1 MSNVPANGSSRSH
14 VVIVGGG
21 FGGLACARALGGD
34 TIRVTLVDRN
44 NYHLFVP
51 LLYQVATAALSPADI
66 AQPIRKLLK
75 RQPLTRVILDGVT
88 GVDVLRKQV
97 KLASGHDLGYDRLVI
112 ATGSSYSYFGHD
124 EWSVEAPAV
133 KTVEDAL
140 RIRAR
145 LLTSFERAEVSENPD
160 EQRFLLTTIIVGGGP
175 TGVEMAGAIADLA
188 RFALARDFR
197 RIKADMARIILIEA
211 GPRILSTFPETLSGH
226 ARKVLEKRGV
236 TVITGEPVKRIE
248 AGMVALDQR
257 TLNGATIIWGAGV
270 KASPAGTWLGAPVD
284 RSGRIAVN
292 PDLSVPGADG
302 VYVIGDTAAVVQD
315 GATLP
320 ALAQVAQQQG
330 RHLGHA
336 LRASILAGKPM
347 PPFRFHDRGNTAV
360 ISSGAAVYDYRG
372 WKLSGF
378 VGWVFWAVVHV
389 YLLTGF
395 RNRMLVVTQWLWRL
409 ATFEPGARLIT
420 GNDDPQR
427 PDRGGPPRA

>member
-1 MSNVPANGSSRSH
+1 MPSADLPH

-34 TIRVTLVDRN
+34 GVRVTVVDRN

-75 RQPLTRVILDGVT
+75 RQPLTNVILDEVT
-88 GVDVLRKQV
+88 SVDVENKSLR
-97 KLASGHDLGYDRLVI
+97 LGSGRALGYDRLVL
-112 ATGSSYSYFGHD
+112 AAGSSYNYFGHD
-124 EWSVEAPAV
+124 EWAPQAPAV
-133 KTVEDAL
+133 KTIEDAL

-145 LLTSFERAEVSENPD
+145 LLTAFERAEVSDDAAER
-160 EQRFLLTTIIVGGGP
+160 QFLLTAVIVGGGP

-188 RFALARDFR
+188 RFALAKDFR
-197 RIKADMARIILIEA
+197 NLTPGMARVVLIEA
-211 GPRILSTFPETLSGH
+211 GPRILSAFPESLSRH
-226 ARKVLEKRGV
+226 AQHVLEKRGV
-236 TVITGEPVKRIE
+236 TILTGEAVKLIE
-248 AGMVALDQR
+248 HGKVVVGDR
-257 TLNGATIIWGAGV
+257 TIEGATIVWGAGV
-270 KASPAGTWLGAPVD
+270 KACPAGQWLGVPVD
-284 RSGRIAVN
+284 RAGRVPVN

-302 VYVIGDTAAVVQD
+302 VYVIGDSAACVQD
-315 GATLP
+315 GHTLP

-330 RHLGHA
+330 HHLGKA
-336 LRASILAGKPM
+336 LRANLLAGKTM

-372 WKLSGF
+372 WKLKGF
-378 VGWVFWAVVHV
+378 VGWVFWAFIHV

-395 RNRMLVVTQWLWRL
+395 RNRILVVTQWLWRL

-420 GNDDPQR
+420 GHDD
-427 PDRGGPPRA
+427 PDRGGAQ